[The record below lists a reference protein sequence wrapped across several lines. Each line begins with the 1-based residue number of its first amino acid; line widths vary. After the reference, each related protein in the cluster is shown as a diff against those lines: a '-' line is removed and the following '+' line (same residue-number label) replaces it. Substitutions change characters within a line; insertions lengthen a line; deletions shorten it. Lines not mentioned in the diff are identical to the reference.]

1 MGDNAQ
7 VNGRIQPPAPAA
19 VSGGAP
25 PESAGDQD
33 DQFDAAEA
41 LLRLLVG
48 GVLVGADELQDRLE
62 RWQEAATYSAAQA
75 TPLQA
80 ASDSLRYMFVGML
93 FETEMRMR
101 RRFSRLRE
109 SLSYL
114 ADEANLF
121 YTTRTPAMRRTPF
134 EPIRMRLD
142 ELLFLTMTAVDRWT
156 DRGWIEEQRGRRMAR
171 LAATDVIDEL
181 LDYMAHNPEVR
192 KLIEQQGLDMA
203 ESAVDE
209 VRGRTASADQWIER
223 LARSLLRR
231 PVNDK
236 PTKPTSSS
244 ATLPPATPAQTSPAA
259 TPTATKA
266 VTPDPDA
273 QGPEAHTPAAAAQ
286 VEASPLGIPNE

>member
-1 MGDNAQ
+1 MSNNVQ
-7 VNGRIQPPAPAA
+7 VNGRIQPAAPAT

-25 PESAGDQD
+25 PEPAG

-48 GVLVGADELQDRLE
+48 GALVGADELQDRLE
-62 RWQEAATYSAAQA
+62 RWQEASYSVAQT
-75 TPLQA
+75 TPLRA

-101 RRFSRLRE
+101 RRFSMLRE

-121 YTTRTPAMRRTPF
+121 YTTLTPAMRQTPF

-142 ELLFLTMTAVDRWT
+142 ELLFLTMATVDQWT

-181 LDYMAHNPEVR
+181 LDYMARNPEVR

-209 VRGRTASADQWIER
+209 VRGRTASADQWMER
-223 LARSLLRR
+223 LARSLLHR

-236 PTKPTSSS
+236 PAKPASSS
-244 ATLPPATPAQTSPAA
+244 AILPPATAAQAS
-259 TPTATKA
+259 PTATKTQ
-266 VTPDPDA
+266 TPGHSA
-273 QGPEAHTPAAAAQ
+273 QRTEAHTPAVAAK